1 MNKVDGRMEKKKF
14 KKLLNL
20 IEKHSNA
27 IKANEDSTSI
37 DIRVEKYNEFVK
49 FLNMSEEGQDE
60 YTKSF

>member
-27 IKANEDSTSI
+27 IKANEANIYRCSS
-37 DIRVEKYNEFVK
+37 
-49 FLNMSEEGQDE
+49 
-60 YTKSF
+60 